1 MSATPETRD
10 ALYQRISA
18 EAFAALQ
25 QAALDAIETVEIAGE
40 VIEALEGLTGLNPD
54 QRHQIVWQIQRLPA
68 MRAKREADQFQHQQ
82 EEQG

>member
-1 MSATPETRD
+1 MSAAPETRD
-10 ALYQRISA
+10 ALYQRASA

-40 VIEALEGLTGLNPD
+40 VIEALEGLTGINPD
-54 QRHQIVWQIQRLPA
+54 QRHLIVWMIQRLPA
-68 MRAKREADQFQHQQ
+68 MRAKRAADQFKHQQ